1 MADNKGIPAG
11 KKRYPLTLTIA
22 NVDRFRAL
30 SKTLGMPPAVMS
42 QALDDALRNITA
54 SMESFRDRHASK
66 GNLTIGDLF
75 EVVGQQL
82 NEKEETKREEKEE
95 TCPDCGRPMHRFHHC
110 ELNPVANPQPKR
122 SKRNPVPD

>member
-30 SKTLGMPPAVMS
+30 SKTLGMPPSVMS
-42 QALDDALRNITA
+42 QALDDALGNITA
-54 SMESFRDRHASK
+54 SMEQFRDRHAASGK
-66 GNLTIGDLF
+66 LTIGDLF

-82 NEKEETKREEKEE
+82 NENEGKNEPGQERDTDTR
-95 TCPDCGRPMHRFHHC
+95 
-110 ELNPVANPQPKR
+110 
-122 SKRNPVPD
+122 